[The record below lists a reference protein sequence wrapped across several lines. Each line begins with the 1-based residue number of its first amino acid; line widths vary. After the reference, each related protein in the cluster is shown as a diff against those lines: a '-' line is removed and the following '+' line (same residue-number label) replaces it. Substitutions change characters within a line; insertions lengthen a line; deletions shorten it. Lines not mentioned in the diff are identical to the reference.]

1 MIATTL
7 HPFSAEAVSANPTP
21 DCSAG
26 TTCTVT
32 FAYTGDYYSWNAPA
46 SITYTFQIWGAQGG
60 NAQYN
65 GTVNT
70 YGGKGGY
77 ATGTKDLS
85 AGQTI
90 YIYVGGQGTSSTNS
104 LSDSLAGGWNGGGNG
119 WNGSSTSYRGA
130 GGGGASD
137 IRIGGTAYSN
147 RVIVAGAGGGGVN
160 FPSYGANYPGVG
172 GGTNGGDGY
181 TANYAASTGY
191 SGKGGTS
198 TAGGAGGVN
207 GGSGIAGALGLGGNT
222 NYYAGGYAEGGGGA
236 GYYGG
241 GGSGTGMG
249 SGGGSGYVGG
259 VTSGTMTSGDASMP
273 DPAGGNMTGRSGNG
287 VVKITYLNAPT
298 PTTFQTSEPANSKT
312 VSTISYSLTF
322 SQNVNSVANTDFS
335 NAGTAAGCV
344 FSISGSSGTSF
355 TLSVSSCG
363 EGTLI
368 PQVIANSVFGT
379 VTSANGPSSN
389 ALTTTPI
396 RIDRT
401 APTIS
406 SVSAPANKTYIP
418 GETPTFSVA
427 FSESIT
433 VISSPRLQLTVG
445 ALTKYATYVSM
456 SDSKTALFRYTVGT
470 STGEFDINGID
481 VNTTFD
487 VNGGRIDD
495 LAGNSMSLTTFTAP
509 TLTSVFVAQKASA
522 PTITSIIP
530 GSAQLTVNFNTGASN
545 GAAITNYKY
554 SLNGGAFT
562 AASPVDTVTP
572 LVITGLTNG
581 TGYTVRILAVTLA
594 GDGDSSTA
602 VTETPSAISVTGDS
616 TIVLTYGT
624 SGSTGNY
631 SASGGTNTFTWSL
644 GSVISG
650 VSLSGTSVNV
660 ANTLNAGTYTQTVRA
675 TDGASAVGSKQLTI
689 TITKASS
696 TMSLAL
702 QSGGSSTPVGQSPV
716 ITITTARAGTVVF
729 SAGGQVIAACAS
741 ISIASTSGT
750 CTLPAP
756 NGTGSLS
763 LDAVFTP
770 TSGNYDSATASISLT
785 IVDGVSTV
793 TLSLAG
799 GVVEVPKGQSINI
812 IAAID
817 QAGKVSFYVDGKRL
831 AGCFNKTFSAGNAVC
846 AWKPAAQKQVS
857 IRATLDPTNSIYK
870 SSSSTLS
877 VFVKR
882 RAGLR

>member
-1 MIATTL
+1 MKQIMRALVGLLMIATTF
-7 HPFSAEAVSANPTP
+7 HPITAKAVSANPTP
-21 DCSAG
+21 DCTAG
-26 TTCTVT
+26 STCTVT
-32 FAYTGDYYSWNAPA
+32 FAYTGDYYSWTVPA
-46 SITYTFQIWGAQGG
+46 GIVSVTVDAYGAQGG
-60 NAQYN
+60 NTPYTL
-65 GTVNT
+65 G
-70 YGGKGGY
+70 GGKGGRVQ
-77 ATGTKDLS
+77 ATLTVTPGAT
-85 AGQTI
+85 A
-90 YIYVGGQGTSSTNS
+90 YIYVGGQGASNA
-104 LSDSLAGGWNGGGNG
+104 DGGYNGGGTANG
-119 WNGSSTSYRGA
+119 VTYGA
-130 GGGGASD
+130 SGGGATHIATTPGLLSTLS
-137 IRIGGTAYSN
+137 GNQSS
-147 RVIVAGAGGGGVN
+147 VLLVAG
-160 FPSYGANYPGVG
+160 
-172 GGTNGGDGY
+172 
-181 TANYAASTGY
+181 
-191 SGKGGTS
+191 
-198 TAGGAGGVN
+198 
-207 GGSGIAGALGLGGNT
+207 
-222 NYYAGGYAEGGGGA
+222 
-236 GYYGG
+236 GG
-241 GGSGTGMG
+241 GGSGYYNAGGLGGGLTGGKGADYNATWTGG
-249 SGGGSGYVGG
+249 SGGTQSAGGAAGNAYCSSPVAGSFGQGGGNSSYHCTGGGGGWYGGGQGAVGG
-259 VTSGTMTSGDASMP
+259 GGGGSSYTNATYSSAVTHTQGS
-273 DPAGGNMTGRSGNG
+273 RSGNG
-287 VVKITYLNAPT
+287 QVSFTYLNAPV
-298 PTTFQTSEPANSKT
+298 PTTFTTTEPSRTK
-312 VSTISYSLTF
+312 TISSISYAITF
-322 SQNVNSVANTDFS
+322 SQNVNSVANGDFS
-335 NAGTAAGCV
+335 NAGTATGCV
-344 FSISGSSGTSF
+344 FSISGASGSSF
-355 TLSVSSCG
+355 TLTVSSCG

-368 PQVIANSVFGT
+368 PQVIANSVYGT
-379 VTSANGPSSN
+379 ITSTNGPASN
-389 ALTTTPI
+389 SLTTTPI
-396 RIDRT
+396 TIDRT

-406 SVSAPANKTYIP
+406 SVSAPVNKTYIP
-418 GETPTFSVA
+418 SETPTFSVV

-433 VISSPRLQLTVG
+433 VVGSPRLQLTVG
-445 ALTKYATYVSM
+445 ALTRYANYVSM
-456 SDSKTALFRYTVGT
+456 LDSKTAQFRYIVGIA
-470 STGEFDINGID
+470 TGEFDTDGIEL
-481 VNTTFD
+481 NTTFD
-487 VNGGRIDD
+487 LNGGRIDD
-495 LAGNSMSLTTFTAP
+495 LAGNSMSLTTFSAP

-545 GAAITNYKY
+545 GAPITNYKY

-702 QSGGSSTPVGQSPV
+702 QSGGNSTPVGQSPV

-729 SAGGQVIAACAS
+729 SAGGQVISACAS

-756 NGTGSLS
+756 NSTGALS

-770 TSGNYDSATASISLT
+770 TSGNYESATASISLT
-785 IVDGVSTV
+785 IIDGVSTV
-793 TLSLAG
+793 TLSLSG

-812 IAAID
+812 LAAID
-817 QAGKVSFYVDGKRL
+817 QAGKVSFFVDGKRL
-831 AGCFNKTFSAGNAVC
+831 PGCFNKTFSVGNAVC
-846 AWKPAAQKQVS
+846 TWKPATQKRVS
-857 IRATLDPTNSIYK
+857 IRATLDPTNNIYK
-870 SSSSTLS
+870 NSSSTLS